1 MDYRFAEQTTVLNED
16 GSRNFLNDDR
26 GVKIGKG
33 VTIDQVDDLS

>member
-1 MDYRFAEQTTVLNED
+1 MDYRFAEQTTVVNED

-33 VTIDQVDDLS
+33 VTVDQIDDLS